1 MRGFRWALA
10 PLLLLALA
18 AALAGC
24 AWSPVAPYAGNAPKR
39 ERLYLIASGW
49 HTEVGLP
56 AEAMSGALAAL
67 HNASPQARFFVFGW
81 GERAYY
87 MNPDPGLGALLAGAV
102 PASSVL
108 LVIPLTQAPED
119 YFSGA
124 TVLRLPVSSGGLD
137 RLSHFLSDYLEKD
150 AAGAPRRIGGGP
162 DPGSAFYAS
171 KGTYSL
177 GNTCNTWTAEA
188 LRASGLP
195 VDPAGIVFAHEV
207 VDQVRKLAAR

>member
-1 MRGFRWALA
+1 MRRFRHALA

-18 AALAGC
+18 SAPAGC
-24 AWSPVAPYAGNAPKR
+24 AWSPVAPYAGEAPKR

-49 HTEVGLP
+49 HTEIGLP

-67 HNASPQARFFVFGW
+67 RQASPQARFFVFGW
-81 GERAYY
+81 GQRAYY
-87 MNPDPGLGALLAGAV
+87 MDPDPGIGALLAGTV
-102 PASSVL
+102 PAPSVL

-124 TVLRLPVSSGGLD
+124 TVLRVPVSSGGLD
-137 RLSHFLSDYLEKD
+137 RLSQFLSDYLEKD
-150 AAGAPRRIGGGP
+150 AEGAPRRIGDGP
-162 DPGSAFYAS
+162 DPGSVFYAS

-177 GNTCNTWTAEA
+177 GNTRNTWTAEA
-188 LRASGLP
+188 LRVSGLR
-195 VDPAGIVFAHEV
+195 VDPAGVVFAHEV